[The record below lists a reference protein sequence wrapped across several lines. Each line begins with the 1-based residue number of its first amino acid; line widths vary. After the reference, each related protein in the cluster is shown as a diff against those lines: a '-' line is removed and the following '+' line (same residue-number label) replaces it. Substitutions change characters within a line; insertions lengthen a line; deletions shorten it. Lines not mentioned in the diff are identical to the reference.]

1 MAVAFIAF
9 YIKFLAFVAL
19 LPTTMSSPDLSAL
32 LNYATTSKS
41 RLQSL
46 YSDIHRQKHSN
57 PSSFHAHV
65 DWWHGTLKDV
75 ISRGWQGSDRPDG
88 MSNKLILGARRA
100 LVDKLRY
107 EGVGKPL
114 GLGTTIAEMRRSNY
128 LVPLSQFLT
137 SKQSVYDSD
146 WLPYRIASFVVG
158 KPLWWAMEQLDIVRS
173 EDSYT
178 EPETWKK
185 IEGDYVMLGLVVE
198 AADTLDILRDGI
210 GLSPA
215 DNLYTFEGFRR
226 EFGAKVLRGA
236 VLSELDTKVLIKF
249 LERERRVVI
258 QNGDVIK
265 FGTTKHDREI
275 TAVDRGI
282 LELKTAVIN
291 LREQVDGIQNKIEQT
306 SSNISNALRQQRKS
320 IALAELRFK
329 KHLDDLL
336 SKRLGSL
343 HNLESTLISV
353 ETAAGDVEIM
363 KTYQSSTATLKAILS
378 HPSLQRDKIEETMD
392 ALATSTADAREIDD
406 AIRMGGDMAA
416 VDVGIDDTEL
426 EAELNALVEEAE
438 KERAAAA
445 EQEVVEKLHSIEV
458 HVPEGAPVQA
468 AAAAPRRTA
477 EAA

>member
-1 MAVAFIAF
+1 
-9 YIKFLAFVAL
+9 
-19 LPTTMSSPDLSAL
+19 MSSLALSAL
-32 LNYATTSKS
+32 PSYVSTSKS
-41 RLQSL
+41 RLHSL

-57 PSSFHAHV
+57 PSSFHAYV
-65 DWWHGTLKDV
+65 DWWHGTLKDF
-75 ISRGWQGSDRPDG
+75 ISRGWQGSDGPDG
-88 MSNKLILGARRA
+88 TSNKLILGARRT

-114 GLGTTIAEMRRSNY
+114 GLGTTIAEMQRSND
-128 LVPLSQFLT
+128 LVLLSQFLT
-137 SKQSVYDSD
+137 SQQSVYDPG
-146 WLPYRIASFVVG
+146 WFPYRIASFVVG

-178 EPETWKK
+178 EAETWKK
-185 IEGDYVMLGLVVE
+185 IEGDYVMLGLVVQ
-198 AADTLDILRDGI
+198 AADTLETLRDGI

-215 DNLYTFEGFRR
+215 DNLYTFEDFRR
-226 EFGAKVLRGA
+226 EFGVKVLPGV
-236 VLSELDTKVLIKF
+236 VLSEIDTKVLIKF
-249 LERERRVVI
+249 LEREKRVVI

-265 FGTTKHDREI
+265 FVTATHDREI

-282 LELKTAVIN
+282 LQLKTAVRN
-291 LREQVDGIQNKIEQT
+291 LHEQVDSIQNKIDQT
-306 SSNISNALRQQRKS
+306 TSNISNALRQQRKS

-343 HNLESTLISV
+343 NNLESTLISV

-363 KTYQSSTATLKAILS
+363 KTYESSTATLKAILS

-416 VDVGIDDTEL
+416 VDTGIDDMEL
-426 EAELNALVEEAE
+426 EAELNALVEETE
-438 KERAAAA
+438 KERAEAA
-445 EQEVVEKLHSIEV
+445 EQVVVEKLHGIGV
-458 HVPEGAPVQA
+458 HIPEGAPIQA
-468 AAAAPRRTA
+468 EGAPRRMA

>member
-1 MAVAFIAF
+1 
-9 YIKFLAFVAL
+9 
-19 LPTTMSSPDLSAL
+19 MSSPALSTL
-32 LNYATTSKS
+32 PNYASTSKS
-41 RLQSL
+41 RLHSL

-57 PSSFHAHV
+57 PSSFHAYV

-75 ISRGWQGSDRPDG
+75 ISRGWQGSDGPDG
-88 MSNKLILGARRA
+88 TSNKLVLGVRRA

-114 GLGTTIAEMRRSNY
+114 GLGTTIAEMRRSND
-128 LVPLSQFLT
+128 LILLSQFLA
-137 SKQSVYDSD
+137 SQQSVYDPG

-178 EPETWKK
+178 EAETWKK
-185 IEGDYVMLGLVVE
+185 IEGDYVMLGLVVQ
-198 AADTLDILRDGI
+198 AADTLETLRDGT

-215 DNLYTFEGFRR
+215 DNLYTFEDFRR
-226 EFGAKVLRGA
+226 EFGAKVLPGV
-236 VLSELDTKVLIKF
+236 VLSEIDTKVLIKF
-249 LERERRVVI
+249 LERERRVVV
-258 QNGDVIK
+258 QNDDVIK
-265 FGTTKHDREI
+265 FVVASHDREI

-282 LELKTAVIN
+282 LQLKTAVRN
-291 LREQVDGIQNKIEQT
+291 LREQVDSIQNKIDQT
-306 SSNISNALRQQRKS
+306 TSNISNALRQQRKS

-363 KTYQSSTATLKAILS
+363 KTYESSTATLKAILS
-378 HPSLQRDKIEETMD
+378 HPSLQREKIEETMD
-392 ALATSTADAREIDD
+392 ALATSTADAREVDD

-416 VDVGIDDTEL
+416 VDAGIYDMEL

-438 KERAAAA
+438 KGKVEAA
-445 EQEVVEKLHSIEV
+445 EQAVIEKLHAIEV
-458 HVPEGAPVQA
+458 HVPEGAPVRA
-468 AAAAPRRTA
+468 EATSTWTA

>member
-1 MAVAFIAF
+1 
-9 YIKFLAFVAL
+9 
-19 LPTTMSSPDLSAL
+19 MSSPTLSTL
-32 LNYATTSKS
+32 PNYTSTSKS
-41 RLQSL
+41 RLKSL

-57 PSSFHAHV
+57 PSSFHAYV

-75 ISRGWQGSDRPDG
+75 TSRGWQGSDGSDG
-88 MSNKLILGARRA
+88 TSNKLILGARRV

-114 GLGTTIAEMRRSNY
+114 GLGTTIAEMRRNNDII
-128 LVPLSQFLT
+128 PLSQFLT
-137 SKQSVYDSD
+137 SQQSVYDPG
-146 WLPYRIASFVVG
+146 WLPYRLASFVVG

-178 EPETWKK
+178 EAEMWKK
-185 IEGDYVMLGLVVE
+185 IEGDYVMLGLVVQ
-198 AADTLDILRDGI
+198 AADTLESMRNGA

-215 DNLYTFEGFRR
+215 DNLYTFEDFRR
-226 EFGAKVLRGA
+226 EFGDKILPNV
-236 VLSELDTKVLIKF
+236 VLSEIDTKVLIKF
-249 LERERRVVI
+249 LERERRMLV
-258 QNGDVIK
+258 QNGDAGVIK
-265 FGTTKHDREI
+265 FVTASHDREI

-282 LELKTAVIN
+282 LQLKTAVRN
-291 LREQVDGIQNKIEQT
+291 LREQVDGIHSKIDQT
-306 SSNISNALRQQRKS
+306 TSNISNALRQQRKS

-363 KTYQSSTATLKAILS
+363 KMYESSTATLKAILS

-392 ALATSTADAREIDD
+392 ALAASTADAREIDN
-406 AIRMGGDMAA
+406 AIRMGEDMAA
-416 VDVGIDDTEL
+416 VDAGIDDTEL

-438 KERAAAA
+438 KEVAAAA
-445 EQEVVEKLHSIEV
+445 EQATVEKLQGIEI
-458 HVPEGAPVQA
+458 HVPEGAPVQVE
-468 AAAAPRRTA
+468 AAPRRTA

>member
-1 MAVAFIAF
+1 
-9 YIKFLAFVAL
+9 
-19 LPTTMSSPDLSAL
+19 MSSPALSAL
-32 LNYATTSKS
+32 PTYSSTSKS

-46 YSDIHRQKHSN
+46 YSDIHRQKYSN
-57 PSSFHAHV
+57 PSSFHTYV

-75 ISRGWQGSDRPDG
+75 TSRGWQGSDGSDG
-88 MSNKLILGARRA
+88 TSNKLILGARRA

-114 GLGTTIAEMRRSNY
+114 GLGTTI
-128 LVPLSQFLT
+128 
-137 SKQSVYDSD
+137 QSVYDPG

-158 KPLWWAMEQLDIVRS
+158 KPLWWAMQQLDIVRS

-178 EPETWKK
+178 EAEMWKK
-185 IEGDYVMLGLVVE
+185 IEGDYVMLGLV
-198 AADTLDILRDGI
+198 
-210 GLSPA
+210 
-215 DNLYTFEGFRR
+215 
-226 EFGAKVLRGA
+226 
-236 VLSELDTKVLIKF
+236 DTKVLIKF
-249 LERERRVVI
+249 LERERRVVV

-265 FGTTKHDREI
+265 FVSASHDREI

-282 LELKTAVIN
+282 LQLKTAVRN
-291 LREQVDGIQNKIEQT
+291 LREQVDGIQNKIDQT
-306 SSNISNALRQQRKS
+306 ASNISNALRQQRKS

-363 KTYQSSTATLKAILS
+363 KTYESSTATLKAILS
-378 HPSLQRDKIEETMD
+378 HPSLQRNKIEETMD
-392 ALATSTADAREIDD
+392 ALAASTADAREIDN
-406 AIRMGGDMAA
+406 AIRMGEDMAA
-416 VDVGIDDTEL
+416 VDAGIDDTEL

-438 KERAAAA
+438 KESAAAA
-445 EQEVVEKLHSIEV
+445 EQAVVEKLQGIEV
-458 HVPEGAPVQA
+458 HVPEGAPVQVEA
-468 AAAAPRRTA
+468 VPRRTA

>member
-1 MAVAFIAF
+1 
-9 YIKFLAFVAL
+9 
-19 LPTTMSSPDLSAL
+19 MSSPALSTL
-32 LNYATTSKS
+32 PNYVSTSKS
-41 RLQSL
+41 RLHSL

-57 PSSFHAHV
+57 PSSFHAYV

-75 ISRGWQGSDRPDG
+75 VSRGWQGSDGPDG
-88 MSNKLILGARRA
+88 TSNKLVLGVRRA
-100 LVDKLRY
+100 LIDKLRY

-114 GLGTTIAEMRRSNY
+114 GLGTTIAEMRRSND
-128 LVPLSQFLT
+128 LILLSQFLA
-137 SKQSVYDSD
+137 SQQSVYDPG

-178 EPETWKK
+178 EAEMWKK
-185 IEGDYVMLGLVVE
+185 IEGDYVMLGLVVQ
-198 AADTLDILRDGI
+198 AADTLETLRDGT

-215 DNLYTFEGFRR
+215 DNLYTFEDFRR
-226 EFGAKVLRGA
+226 EFGAKVLPGV
-236 VLSELDTKVLIKF
+236 VLSEIDTKVLIKF
-249 LERERRVVI
+249 LERERRVVV
-258 QNGDVIK
+258 QSDDVIK
-265 FGTTKHDREI
+265 FVVASHDREI

-282 LELKTAVIN
+282 LQLKTAVRN
-291 LREQVDGIQNKIEQT
+291 LREQVDSIQNKIDQT
-306 SSNISNALRQQRKS
+306 TSNISNALRQQRKS

-363 KTYQSSTATLKAILS
+363 KTYESSTATLKAILG
-378 HPSLQRDKIEETMD
+378 HPSLRREKIEETMD

-416 VDVGIDDTEL
+416 VDAGIDDTEL

-438 KERAAAA
+438 KGKVEAA
-445 EQEVVEKLHSIEV
+445 EQAVIEKLHAIEV
-458 HVPEGAPVQA
+458 HVPEGAPVRA
-468 AAAAPRRTA
+468 EATPMRTA

>member
-1 MAVAFIAF
+1 
-9 YIKFLAFVAL
+9 
-19 LPTTMSSPDLSAL
+19 MSSPALSTL
-32 LNYATTSKS
+32 PNYVSTSKS
-41 RLQSL
+41 RLHSL

-57 PSSFHAHV
+57 PSSFHAYV

-75 ISRGWQGSDRPDG
+75 VSRGWQGSDGPDG
-88 MSNKLILGARRA
+88 TSNKLVLGVRRA
-100 LVDKLRY
+100 LIDKLRY

-114 GLGTTIAEMRRSNY
+114 GLGTTIAEMRRSND
-128 LVPLSQFLT
+128 LILLSQFLA
-137 SKQSVYDSD
+137 SQQSVYDPG

-178 EPETWKK
+178 EAEMWKK
-185 IEGDYVMLGLVVE
+185 IEGDYVMLGLVVQ
-198 AADTLDILRDGI
+198 AADTLETLRDGT

-215 DNLYTFEGFRR
+215 DNLYTFEDFRR
-226 EFGAKVLRGA
+226 EFGAKVLPGV
-236 VLSELDTKVLIKF
+236 VLSEIDTKVLIKF
-249 LERERRVVI
+249 LERERRVVV
-258 QNGDVIK
+258 QSDDVIK
-265 FGTTKHDREI
+265 FVVASHDREI

-282 LELKTAVIN
+282 LQLKTAARN
-291 LREQVDGIQNKIEQT
+291 LREQVDSIQNKIDQT
-306 SSNISNALRQQRKS
+306 TSNISNALRQQRKS

-363 KTYQSSTATLKAILS
+363 KTYESSTATLKAILG
-378 HPSLQRDKIEETMD
+378 HPSLRREKIEETMD

-416 VDVGIDDTEL
+416 VDAGIDDTEL

-438 KERAAAA
+438 KGKVEAA
-445 EQEVVEKLHSIEV
+445 EQAVIEKLHAIEV
-458 HVPEGAPVQA
+458 HVPEGAPVRA
-468 AAAAPRRTA
+468 EATPMRTA

>member
-1 MAVAFIAF
+1 
-9 YIKFLAFVAL
+9 
-19 LPTTMSSPDLSAL
+19 MSSPALSAL
-32 LNYATTSKS
+32 SNYASTSKS
-41 RLQSL
+41 RLHSL

-57 PSSFHAHV
+57 PSSFHAYV

-75 ISRGWQGSDRPDG
+75 ISRGWQGSDGPDG
-88 MSNKLILGARRA
+88 TSNKLVLGARRT

-114 GLGTTIAEMRRSNY
+114 GLGTTIAEMRRSND
-128 LVPLSQFLT
+128 LILLSQFLT
-137 SKQSVYDSD
+137 SQQSVYDLG

-178 EPETWKK
+178 EAETWKK
-185 IEGDYVMLGLVVE
+185 IEGDYVMLGLVVQ
-198 AADTLDILRDGI
+198 AADTLETLRVGT
-210 GLSPA
+210 GFSPA
-215 DNLYTFEGFRR
+215 DNLYTFEDFRR
-226 EFGAKVLRGA
+226 EFGAKVLPGV
-236 VLSELDTKVLIKF
+236 VLSEIDIKVLIKF
-249 LERERRVVI
+249 LERERRVVV
-258 QNGDVIK
+258 QNGDIIK
-265 FGTTKHDREI
+265 FVTASHDREI

-282 LELKTAVIN
+282 LQLKTAVRN
-291 LREQVDGIQNKIEQT
+291 LREQVDSIQNKIDQT
-306 SSNISNALRQQRKS
+306 TLNISNALRQQRKS

-363 KTYQSSTATLKAILS
+363 KTYESSTATLKAILS

-406 AIRMGGDMAA
+406 AIRMGEDMTA
-416 VDVGIDDTEL
+416 VDAGIDDMEL
-426 EAELNALVEEAE
+426 EVELNALVEEAE
-438 KERAAAA
+438 KERAGAV
-445 EQEVVEKLHSIEV
+445 EQAVVEKLHGIGV
-458 HVPEGAPVQA
+458 RIPEGAPVQA
-468 AAAAPRRTA
+468 EAAPKRMA

>member
-1 MAVAFIAF
+1 
-9 YIKFLAFVAL
+9 
-19 LPTTMSSPDLSAL
+19 MSSPALSAL
-32 LNYATTSKS
+32 PNYVSTSKS
-41 RLQSL
+41 RLKSL

-57 PSSFHAHV
+57 PSSFHAYV
-65 DWWHGTLKDV
+65 DWWHQTLKDV
-75 ISRGWQGSDRPDG
+75 ISRGWQGSDGFDG
-88 MSNKLILGARRA
+88 TSNKLILGARRA

-114 GLGTTIAEMRRSNY
+114 GLGTTIAEMRRSND
-128 LVPLSQFLT
+128 LIPLSQFLT
-137 SKQSVYDSD
+137 SQQSVYNPG

-178 EPETWKK
+178 EAETWKK
-185 IEGDYVMLGLVVE
+185 IEGDYVMLRLVVQ
-198 AADTLDILRDGI
+198 AADTLETFQDGA

-215 DNLYTFEGFRR
+215 ENLYTFEDFRR
-226 EFGAKVLRGA
+226 EFGVKVLPGV
-236 VLSELDTKVLIKF
+236 VLSEMDTKVLIKY
-249 LERERRVVI
+249 LERERRVVV

-265 FGTTKHDREI
+265 FVTASHDREI

-282 LELKTAVIN
+282 LQLKTAVRN
-291 LREQVDGIQNKIEQT
+291 LREQVDSIQNKIDQT
-306 SSNISNALRQQRKS
+306 TSNISNALRQQRRS

-363 KTYQSSTATLKAILS
+363 KTYESSTATLKAILS

-406 AIRMGGDMAA
+406 AIRLGGNMAA
-416 VDVGIDDTEL
+416 VDAGIDDTEL

-438 KERAAAA
+438 KERAEAA
-445 EQEVVEKLHSIEV
+445 EQVVVEKLHGIDV
-458 HVPEGAPVQA
+458 HVPEGALVQA
-468 AAAAPRRTA
+468 EAAPRRMA

>member
-1 MAVAFIAF
+1 
-9 YIKFLAFVAL
+9 
-19 LPTTMSSPDLSAL
+19 MSSPALSAL
-32 LNYATTSKS
+32 SNYASTSKS
-41 RLQSL
+41 RLHSL

-57 PSSFHAHV
+57 PSSFHAYV

-75 ISRGWQGSDRPDG
+75 ISRGWQGSDGPDG
-88 MSNKLILGARRA
+88 TSNKLVLGARRM

-114 GLGTTIAEMRRSNY
+114 GLGTTIAEMRRSND
-128 LVPLSQFLT
+128 LILLSQFLT
-137 SKQSVYDSD
+137 SQQSVYDLG

-178 EPETWKK
+178 EAETWKK
-185 IEGDYVMLGLVVE
+185 IEGDYVMLGLVVQ
-198 AADTLDILRDGI
+198 AADTLETLRDGT

-215 DNLYTFEGFRR
+215 DNLYTFEDFRR
-226 EFGAKVLRGA
+226 EFGAKVLPGV
-236 VLSELDTKVLIKF
+236 VLSEIDIKVLIKF
-249 LERERRVVI
+249 LERERRVVV
-258 QNGDVIK
+258 QNGDIIK
-265 FGTTKHDREI
+265 FVTASHDREI

-282 LELKTAVIN
+282 LQLKTAVRN
-291 LREQVDGIQNKIEQT
+291 LREQVDSIQNKIDQT
-306 SSNISNALRQQRKS
+306 TTNITNALRQQRKS

-363 KTYQSSTATLKAILS
+363 KTYESSTATLKAILS

-406 AIRMGGDMAA
+406 AIRMGEDMTA
-416 VDVGIDDTEL
+416 VDAGIDDMEL
-426 EAELNALVEEAE
+426 EVELNALVEEAE
-438 KERAAAA
+438 KERAGAV
-445 EQEVVEKLHSIEV
+445 EQAVVEKLHGIGV
-458 HVPEGAPVQA
+458 RIPEGAPVQA
-468 AAAAPRRTA
+468 EAAPKRMA

>member
-1 MAVAFIAF
+1 
-9 YIKFLAFVAL
+9 
-19 LPTTMSSPDLSAL
+19 MSSPALSAL
-32 LNYATTSKS
+32 PNYVSTSKS
-41 RLQSL
+41 RLHSL
-46 YSDIHRQKHSN
+46 YSDIHKQKHSN
-57 PSSFHAHV
+57 PSSFHAYV

-75 ISRGWQGSDRPDG
+75 ISRGWQGSDGPDG
-88 MSNKLILGARRA
+88 TSNKLILGARRT

-114 GLGTTIAEMRRSNY
+114 GLGSTIAEMRRSNDIM
-128 LVPLSQFLT
+128 LLSQFLT
-137 SKQSVYDSD
+137 SQQSVYDPG

-178 EPETWKK
+178 EAETWKK
-185 IEGDYVMLGLVVE
+185 IEGDYVMLGLVVQ
-198 AADTLDILRDGI
+198 AADTLETLRDGT
-210 GLSPA
+210 GFSPA
-215 DNLYTFEGFRR
+215 DNLYTFEDFRR
-226 EFGAKVLRGA
+226 EFGAKVLPGV
-236 VLSELDTKVLIKF
+236 VLSEIDTKVLIKF
-249 LERERRVVI
+249 LERERRVVV

-265 FGTTKHDREI
+265 FVTAMHDREI
-275 TAVDRGI
+275 TAIDQGI
-282 LELKTAVIN
+282 LQLKTAVRN
-291 LREQVDGIQNKIEQT
+291 LCEQVDSIQNKIDQT
-306 SSNISNALRQQRKS
+306 TSNISNALRQQRKS

-343 HNLESTLISV
+343 HNLESTLMSV

-363 KTYQSSTATLKAILS
+363 KTYESSTATLKAILS

-416 VDVGIDDTEL
+416 VDAGIDDMEL
-426 EAELNALVEEAE
+426 EAELNALA
-438 KERAAAA
+438 
-445 EQEVVEKLHSIEV
+445 VVEKLHGIGV
-458 HVPEGAPVQA
+458 HIPEGTPVQA
-468 AAAAPRRTA
+468 EAAPRRMA